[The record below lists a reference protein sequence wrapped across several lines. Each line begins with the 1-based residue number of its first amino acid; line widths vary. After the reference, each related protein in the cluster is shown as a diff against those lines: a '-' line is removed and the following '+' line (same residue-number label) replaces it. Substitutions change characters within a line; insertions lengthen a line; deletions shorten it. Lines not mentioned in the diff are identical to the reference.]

1 MTLTLELTPEV
12 EARLRRKAARE
23 GQDIAAYLLS
33 VVNREAQ
40 EDSEEEQTEGN
51 AYDLFAG
58 RLGGIHSSG
67 NRGHRIAAGRLP
79 RAWRRSAGRDMK
91 PSYAAFVF
99 LGQAYKAAMA
109 WVASAQTKV
118 TGP

>member
-12 EARLRRKAARE
+12 EAALRRKAARE
-23 GQDIAAYLLS
+23 GQEIAAYLLS

-67 NRGHRIAAGRLP
+67 KPWAQDCGRTLAEGVEEKRRQGHL
-79 RAWRRSAGRDMK
+79 
-91 PSYAAFVF
+91 
-99 LGQAYKAAMA
+99 
-109 WVASAQTKV
+109 
-118 TGP
+118 